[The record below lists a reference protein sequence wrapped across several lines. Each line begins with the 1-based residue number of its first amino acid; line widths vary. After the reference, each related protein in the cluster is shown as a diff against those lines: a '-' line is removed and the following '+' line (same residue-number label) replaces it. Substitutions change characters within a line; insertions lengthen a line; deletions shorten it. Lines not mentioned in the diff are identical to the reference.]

1 MVIMYSLLP
10 LFSLCY
16 LNRVRRY
23 YAMTC
28 YASCCSIRFYAFL
41 LFALHHLLPVA
52 LLHINDCYLRWIKQY
67 RVDCNYIYVT
77 TNEK

>member
-1 MVIMYSLLP
+1 MFSLLP

-16 LNRVRRY
+16 LNRVRWY
-23 YAMTC
+23 YAMIC
-28 YASCCSIRFYAFL
+28 YASCRSIRSYMLL

-52 LLHINDCYLRWIKQY
+52 LLLVNDCYLRYIKQY

-77 TNEK
+77 TNDK